1 MFEDFYVRKI
11 NLPTQS
17 GVKLR
22 KMRLRKNKT
31 VKDISNACNVTEA
44 SIRYYENCER
54 QLTDERLKEIASVL
68 EVDESALQDHQL
80 NSVADIMHLLFDLE
94 DAGMLIPVYIPE
106 WDIFTVRIKNSVLRD
121 AVKEWANNSKS
132 MTMKEIDKDSYD
144 RWRELFPSESL
155 SQIATNDSTPIT
167 DAKPGTRGKITD
179 FPYYILVTLLQLR
192 QILTKNTKE
201 LEEFIATN
209 GDAKVNYQ
217 YSALIRNSLGLID
230 TELGRIIEYAKVI
243 EPTEAEQSTQP
254 EPPLPITST
263 DVEIGES
270 ND

>member
-1 MFEDFYVRKI
+1 MYEDFYVKKI
-11 NLPTQS
+11 NLPAQS

-22 KMRLRKNKT
+22 KIRLRKNKA
-31 VKDISNACNVTEA
+31 VKDISVACNVTEA

-54 QLTDERLKEIASVL
+54 QLTDERLREIASVL

-80 NSVADIMHLLFDLE
+80 NSIADIMHLLFDLE
-94 DAGMLIPVYIPE
+94 DAGMLVPVYIPE
-106 WDIFTVRIKNSVLRD
+106 WDIFTVRIKNSLLRD
-121 AVKEWANNSKS
+121 AVKEWVNNSKGV
-132 MTMKEIDKDSYD
+132 TMKEIEQDSYD

-155 SQIATNDSTPIT
+155 GQIATEDSVPIT
-167 DAKPGTRGKITD
+167 DAKSGTRGKIID

-201 LEEFIATN
+201 LEEFITIN
-209 GDAKVNYQ
+209 GDAQVNYQ
-217 YSALIRNSLGLID
+217 YRALIRNSIGLID

-243 EPTEAEQSTQP
+243 EPTEAKQTTQP
-254 EPPLPITST
+254 ESPLSVAST
-263 DVEIGES
+263 EIEIDES

>member
-1 MFEDFYVRKI
+1 
-11 NLPTQS
+11 
-17 GVKLR
+17 
-22 KMRLRKNKT
+22 
-31 VKDISNACNVTEA
+31 
-44 SIRYYENCER
+44 
-54 QLTDERLKEIASVL
+54 
-68 EVDESALQDHQL
+68 
-80 NSVADIMHLLFDLE
+80 
-94 DAGMLIPVYIPE
+94 MLIPVYIPE

-243 EPTEAEQSTQP
+243 EPTEAKQSTQP
-254 EPPLPITST
+254 EPQLPITST

>member
-1 MFEDFYVRKI
+1 MFENFYTKKI
-11 NLPTQS
+11 DLSAPS
-17 GVKLR
+17 GEKLR
-22 KMRLRKNKT
+22 KIRLLRDKT
-31 VKDISNACNVTEA
+31 VKEVANACNVTEA

-54 QLTDERLKEIASVL
+54 QLTEERLKEVASVL
-68 EVDESALQDHQL
+68 EVDESALQDHKL
-80 NSVADIMHLLFDLE
+80 NSIADIMHILFDLE
-94 DAGMLIPVYIPE
+94 DADMLIPVYIPE
-106 WDIFTVRIKNSVLRD
+106 WDIYTVRIKNSLLRD
-121 AVKEWANNSKS
+121 AIKDWSNNRKS
-132 MTMKEIDKDSYD
+132 LSIQEITQFSYD
-144 RWRELFPSESL
+144 LWRDVYPSEPYN
-155 SQIATNDSTPIT
+155 QIKHYLCSPED
-167 DAKPGTRGKITD
+167 DAPARKKEKIVD

-254 EPPLPITST
+254 EPPHPITST